1 MRNRTIPLQLL
12 LFPGRADEFNA
23 VRALETITFCV
34 VVFATVLLG
43 VYVFAEGARRQ
54 SVAIVLMVLCF
65 LAGKAPLCKE
75 PALSGLAERER
86 EGERGEEERE
96 RGTEEERGGGEE
108 D

>member
-1 MRNRTIPLQLL
+1 M
-12 LFPGRADEFNA
+12 
-23 VRALETITFCV
+23 RALETITFCV

-86 EGERGEEERE
+86 GRRGGGGRERDGEREEERE
-96 RGTEEERGGGEE
+96 RGKE